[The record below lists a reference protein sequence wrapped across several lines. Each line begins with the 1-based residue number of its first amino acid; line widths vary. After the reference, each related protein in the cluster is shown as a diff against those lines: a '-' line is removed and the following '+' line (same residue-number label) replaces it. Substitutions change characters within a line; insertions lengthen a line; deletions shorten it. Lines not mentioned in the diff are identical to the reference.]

1 MKKLIIFLLIFVGIT
16 VNVSAQKKTFLR
28 LYKMSGE
35 KFAKGFFAG
44 TTDTALLLL
53 NDNVITSIPV
63 NQIGTIKTKRSI
75 GHTILVSSAI
85 FGVGAS
91 ILFAAGSSG
100 STSGFYTYSAGE
112 GFAGGFLIGSAVGA
126 LVGAIIDASKKSQ
139 TFLIDGKAENWA
151 KVKPV
156 IDQLAV
162 AKISNSNDQ

>member
-1 MKKLIIFLLIFVGIT
+1 MKKLIIFSLILVGIT

-44 TTDTALLLL
+44 TTDTAVLIL
-53 NDNVITSIPV
+53 NDNVITSFPV

-75 GHTILVSSAI
+75 SHTILISSAI
-85 FGVGAS
+85 FGVSAS

-100 STSGFYTYSAGE
+100 TTTGFYTYSAGE
-112 GFAGGFLIGSAVGA
+112 GIAGGFLIGSAIGA

-139 TFLIDGKAENWA
+139 TFVIAGNAENWA
-151 KVKPV
+151 MVKPV
-156 IDQLAV
+156 IDRLAV
-162 AKISNSNDQ
+162 ATISNNDQ